1 MERSKHATVD
11 LETTREA
18 LAIWRRRHGGR
29 GRRIPTAL
37 WDEAREL
44 AREHGVAETARVL
57 RLDAVRLAKLVAPSN
72 VEPASFV
79 ELGSLQLGVGSDAAV
94 VELFGRD
101 GERVRVE
108 LVASAV
114 DLVALAS
121 ALWSRRP

>member
-79 ELGSLQLGVGSDAAV
+79 DNLGPNLSAECARMLGEKVVDATGHVGLHAAV
-94 VELFGRD
+94 LHQCQSHDAPR
-101 GERVRVE
+101 
-108 LVASAV
+108 A
-114 DLVALAS
+114 
-121 ALWSRRP
+121 